1 MPSSLPLGYIV
12 RLEMKLQCPAVAGST
27 SVKSCKIFFSI
38 PAWMKCQFTL
48 SRLVD
53 KQFTKKKNLSK
64 VLCLMV
70 RSCQAKEIFL
80 QIWPSNDHTEKYSAN
95 SLYTEQSWMVRL
107 CKVSWL
113 QTLDYGSESTKVVYM
128 A

>member
-1 MPSSLPLGYIV
+1 
-12 RLEMKLQCPAVAGST
+12 
-27 SVKSCKIFFSI
+27 
-38 PAWMKCQFTL
+38 
-48 SRLVD
+48 
-53 KQFTKKKNLSK
+53 
-64 VLCLMV
+64 MV

-113 QTLDYGSESTKVVYM
+113 QTLDYGYESTKVVYM
-128 A
+128 AQRSSGQLVDPIGRGVTGPTEDFDSLLGKKSTRWSPLLMQV

>member
-1 MPSSLPLGYIV
+1 
-12 RLEMKLQCPAVAGST
+12 
-27 SVKSCKIFFSI
+27 
-38 PAWMKCQFTL
+38 
-48 SRLVD
+48 
-53 KQFTKKKNLSK
+53 
-64 VLCLMV
+64 MV
-70 RSCQAKEIFL
+70 RSCQAKKIFL

-113 QTLDYGSESTKVVYM
+113 QTLDYGYESKKVVYM